1 MIKDIIKR
9 FDKKEYRMILGG
21 VSIFLVLIVF
31 IAILNFSHAL
41 SDNVTND
48 QIKDFLNNKDEVLLY
63 VYNSKSRRPY
73 NRTLTKVLNDAS
85 VNYLSYDVSIVADDE
100 YEEFLKVLELDKN
113 VVTFPALIYL
123 KDGMMYSNLFNIN
136 NNKDSIESFITD
148 YDLTTLR

>member
-31 IAILNFSHAL
+31 IALLNFSHAL

-48 QIKDFLNNKDEVLLY
+48 QIKDFLNNKDEVLIY

-100 YEEFLKVLELDKN
+100 YEEFLKVLELDKS